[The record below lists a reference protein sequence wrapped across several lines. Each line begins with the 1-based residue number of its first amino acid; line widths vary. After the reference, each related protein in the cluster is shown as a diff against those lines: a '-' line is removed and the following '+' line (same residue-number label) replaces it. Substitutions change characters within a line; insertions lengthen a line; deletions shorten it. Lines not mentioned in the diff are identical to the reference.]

1 MACFTMT
8 LQGHYTAR
16 RFPGRAMIHLIIR
29 SSGESEETITRE
41 VSTTCNTLREI
52 LEALCPREED
62 GTVKP
67 SAAVSRISAS
77 HIPLASKHATGNG
90 SDRPRV
96 HTAIVAF
103 HAIFCDFNEL
113 HKFAY
118 KLDAYDNARLSNVS
132 WYLTDATNHEIGAES
147 RKGALRDAVMKA
159 KEYAEV
165 IDLKEIEVEPV
176 ELKEIEYEPL
186 NSEAFS
192 QRPIYRHSSG
202 IDLTPKDIVISC
214 AVEVYFE
221 VACRGSMWYE

>member
-1 MACFTMT
+1 MT

-16 RFPGRAMIHLIIR
+16 RFPERAMIHLIIEC
-29 SSGESEETITRE
+29 SGESEETTTHE
-41 VSTTCNTLREI
+41 VSITCTTLQEI

-62 GTVKP
+62 RTVKP
-67 SAAVSRISAS
+67 SAAVSKISAS
-77 HIPLASKHATGNG
+77 HIHASKDTTGNV

-96 HTAIVAF
+96 HTAIVTF
-103 HAIFCDFNEL
+103 YAIFCDFNEL
-113 HKFAY
+113 QKFAY
-118 KLDAYDNARLSNVS
+118 KLDTYDNARLSNVS
-132 WYLTDATNHEIGAES
+132 WYLTDATTHDIGAES

-202 IDLTPKDIVISC
+202 VDLTPKDIVISC

-221 VACRGSMWYE
+221 LARRGSMWYE

>member
-16 RFPGRAMIHLIIR
+16 RFPERAMINLIIE
-29 SSGESEETITRE
+29 SSGESEETITHE

-52 LEALCPREED
+52 LEALCSREED
-62 GTVKP
+62 RTYQESPPAASTSHSSTQREMSATDRACTPP
-67 SAAVSRISAS
+67 SSPSTLSSVTSTS
-77 HIPLASKHATGNG
+77 
-90 SDRPRV
+90 
-96 HTAIVAF
+96 
-103 HAIFCDFNEL
+103 EL
-113 HKFAY
+113 HKFAP

-147 RKGALRDAVMKA
+147 WKGALRDAVMKA
-159 KEYAEV
+159 KEYEEV

-202 IDLTPKDIVISC
+202 VDLTPKDIVISC

-221 VACRGSMWYE
+221 VARKGSMWYE